1 MPENTELERSIKYA
15 ELYTLNHDFVSTAKN
30 YAQTI
35 ISEFF
40 LHKKDKSI
48 HAKKM
53 GGIAGGE
60 VRYFSIRFF
69 EYFNLFLMNFLTN
82 FLMKQ

>member
-1 MPENTELERSIKYA
+1 MSLPENTDLERSIKYA
-15 ELYTLNHDFVSTAKN
+15 ELYSLNHDFVSTAKT

-40 LHKKDKSI
+40 LHQKDKSI
-48 HAKKM
+48 HAKRM

-60 VRYFSIRFF
+60 VCNLRVFF
-69 EYFNLFLMNFLTN
+69 
-82 FLMKQ
+82 